1 MMTFEEPKFESSLTS
16 TILGSIETPSNIF
29 LHVNPAEETSSKQE
43 AETNITFE
51 SIVESTEDDH
61 VESEHQLQLILD
73 CILPPRV
80 YEQNGKLWKQQA
92 SLHPATRLDMI
103 NLEEKLE
110 SELKDR
116 GAKPFGIC
124 PIRRDLY
131 AQFFDELIRQV
142 SVSCAERGLLLVR
155 VRDEIRMTFAA
166 YQNVLESAI
175 AYGVRKALFIENEQ
189 TRATTEWKVQKE
201 KNKELLLKIAQL
213 EKKLATDKIVSE
225 EELEIVEQ
233 RMKDTNERL
242 VEANRILKNQ
252 LQSILQMDDM
262 SHVKVGDTVAQ

>member
-1 MMTFEEPKFESSLTS
+1 MKSELEPQKFASSLTS
-16 TILGSIETPSNIF
+16 TMLGSTETPSNIF
-29 LHVNPAEETSSKQE
+29 LQVNPAQETNAKSE
-43 AETNITFE
+43 TATNITFE
-51 SIVESTEDDH
+51 TIIDSEDDH
-61 VESEHQLQLILD
+61 VNSEYQLQQILD

-80 YEQNGKLWKQQA
+80 YEENGKLWKQQA
-92 SLHPATRLDMI
+92 SLHPATRLDMVT
-103 NLEEKLE
+103 K
-110 SELKDR
+110 ELR
-116 GAKPFGIC
+116 E
-124 PIRRDLY
+124 Y
-131 AQFFDELIRQV
+131 ELIRQV

-155 VRDEIRMTFAA
+155 VRDEIRMTFSA

-189 TRATTEWKVQKE
+189 TKASTEWKVQKD
-201 KNKELLLKIAQL
+201 KNKELLQKIAQL

-262 SHVKVGDTVAQ
+262 SQVKVADAVPQ

>member
-1 MMTFEEPKFESSLTS
+1 MSSQNFDSPETS
-16 TILGSIETPSNIF
+16 IVSGLNNDNIF
-29 LHVNPAEETSSKQE
+29 LQVNGVEEQE
-43 AETNITFE
+43 DKKKDENSGVTFE
-51 SIVESTEDDH
+51 SIVESADDDH
-61 VESEHQLQLILD
+61 MDSDHQLQLILD

-80 YEQNGKLWKQQA
+80 YKENGKLWKQQA
-92 SLHPATRLDMI
+92 SLHPATRLDMV

-110 SELKDR
+110 IELKER

-131 AQFFDELIRQV
+131 NQFFDELIRQV

-155 VRDEIRMTFAA
+155 VRDEVRMTLMA
-166 YQNVLESAI
+166 YQTLLESAI
-175 AYGVRKALFIENEQ
+175 AYGVRKALYIENEQ
-189 TRATTEWKVQKE
+189 SRAATEWKLQKE
-201 KNKELLLKIAQL
+201 KNKELILKIAQL
-213 EKKLATDKIVSE
+213 EKKMATDKIVSE

-262 SHVKVGDTVAQ
+262 SHVKIGDAVNQ

>member
-1 MMTFEEPKFESSLTS
+1 MSNSPAQNNSIISDITGAQKQNVFLQVKVPEVS
-16 TILGSIETPSNIF
+16 GSNEKNATPS
-29 LHVNPAEETSSKQE
+29 
-43 AETNITFE
+43 FE
-51 SIVESTEDDH
+51 SIVESAEDDH
-61 VESEHQLQLILD
+61 LDSDYQLQQILD

-80 YEQNGKLWKQQA
+80 YKENGTVWKQQA
-92 SLHPATRLDMI
+92 SLQPATRLDMI

-110 SELKDR
+110 KELKER

-131 AQFFDELIRQV
+131 NQFFDELIRQV

-155 VRDEIRMTFAA
+155 VRDEIRMTIMA
-166 YQNVLESAI
+166 YQTLLESAI
-175 AYGVRKALFIENEQ
+175 AYGVRKALYIENEQ
-189 TRATTEWKVQKE
+189 TRAASEWKLEKE

-213 EKKLATDKIVSE
+213 EKKMANDKIMSE
-225 EELEIVEQ
+225 EELAIVEQ

-242 VEANRILKNQ
+242 VESNRVLKNQ

-262 SHVKVGDTVAQ
+262 SHIKLGDTTVD